1 MDILKDKVVMIT
13 GGAQGIGLAMS
24 KGCAQAGA
32 TVIMVDINA
41 EKLSEAADGLKSEG
55 LKCEGLKMDITD
67 PEQIQNTMS
76 LIVEKYGHLDGLVN
90 NAGITSKI
98 KFLESTVQDY
108 DRIMGI
114 DLRAVYLC
122 CRAAADIMVKQGSG
136 SIVNIA
142 SVASRSSG
150 GLMGTSI
157 YAAAKGGVMSFT
169 KGIAR
174 ELAPY
179 HVRAN
184 IIAPGSIDTPMTI
197 VGRDPDEYE
206 ASIRK
211 IPLHRRGQP
220 ADLVGPVV
228 LLLSDESSFMVGAS
242 LDVNGGSYMP

>member
-1 MDILKDKVVMIT
+1 MEMLKDKVVMIT
-13 GGAQGIGLAMS
+13 GGAQGIGFAMS
-24 KGCAQAGA
+24 RGCAEAGA
-32 TVIMVDINA
+32 TVIMVDINV
-41 EKLSEAADGLKSEG
+41 ERLSEAAEELKKDG

-67 PEQIQNTMS
+67 PEQIKSTMNY
-76 LIVEKYGHLDGLVN
+76 IVEKYGHFDGLVN
-90 NAGITSKI
+90 NAGISSKV

-108 DRIMGI
+108 DKVMGI
-114 DLRAVYLC
+114 DLRSVYLC
-122 CRAAADIMVKQGSG
+122 CHSAAEIMVKQGSG

-142 SVASRSSG
+142 SVAARSGG

-184 IIAPGSIDTPMTI
+184 IIAPGSIDTPMTM
-197 VGRDPDEYE
+197 VGRDPEEYE
-206 ASIRK
+206 TSIKK

-220 ADLVGPVV
+220 TDLVGPVV